1 MQVKYRRALLLVCLQ
16 VSLSLA
22 IKAQAGIAEQIE
34 EAMNPSEQQ
43 QEDEDDDYDYNQ
55 NNTNEGLN
63 GKRFESS
70 FGNSGSRSI
79 DYSSGSRFEQ
89 REFWSE
95 RNKPA
100 QNFEQY
106 YNFNEPGNRPS
117 NQFQQGGGSVVI
129 GGGTQQGMQ
138 GGGQHAPGQ
147 MNMPSIKDPFQSNPG
162 IKAPRNIDAVPDNNG
177 DPNDVPVDGG
187 VLVLGATAIWL
198 GRKKLMNKD

>member
-1 MQVKYRRALLLVCLQ
+1 MHITYKKALTLVCLQ
-16 VSLSLA
+16 VSLTFSM
-22 IKAQAGIAEQIE
+22 QAL
-34 EAMNPSEQQ
+34 EARPYNPVSPQE
-43 QEDEDDDYDYNQ
+43 QEDEDDDGEDYDYSSS
-55 NNTNEGLN
+55 NTNQGLN
-63 GKRFESS
+63 GSRFESS

-79 DYSSGSRFEQ
+79 DYSSGRRYQE

-100 QNFEQY
+100 QNFDQY
-106 YNFNEPGNRPS
+106 YNQNDASNRPS
-117 NQFQQGGGSVVI
+117 QNFQQGGGSVVI
-129 GGGTQQGMQ
+129 GGGSQPGMQ
-138 GGGQHAPGQ
+138 GGGQQAPGQ
-147 MNMPSIKDPFQSNPG
+147 VNVPSIKDPFQTNPG